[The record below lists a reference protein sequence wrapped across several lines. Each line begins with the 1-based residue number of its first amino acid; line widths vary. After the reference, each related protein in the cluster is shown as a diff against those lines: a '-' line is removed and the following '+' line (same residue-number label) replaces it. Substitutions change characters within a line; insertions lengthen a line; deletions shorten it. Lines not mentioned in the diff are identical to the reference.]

1 MYIQPGSDGVLF
13 MAIIFVI
20 LVLVFFL
27 VKKSNKDKSLTYTL
41 EQIFNPY
48 FNKHR
53 KYAAILTVATSESDA
68 FNLCASALHSSD
80 WKYDLH
86 RDLGKIIA
94 LRPYR
99 LSWLSSIFENMAP
112 LSFGVDILVEVEPL
126 EAGETMVAISTESRR
141 GGCITLGQPSWDE
154 KWHYEAKIVA
164 EQLFSTLI
172 TILDRKGIGY
182 SDFTVMELTSSTA
195 AVENEGSLGSYKTS
209 DESEREKIEKYGV
222 DVVMCPSCNA
232 INSLSF
238 VKCNKCST
246 SLAKEKPV
254 HNPYL

>member
-1 MYIQPGSDGVLF
+1 MDIDPKSTVGVLL
-13 MAIIFVI
+13 AIMEIVSIIIIGFV
-20 LVLVFFL
+20 LAKFL
-27 VKKSNKDKSLTYTL
+27 IKTSNKKRSLKF
-41 EQIFNPY
+41 EQFFNPY

-53 KYAAILTVATSESDA
+53 KYAAFLTIATSESDA
-68 FNLCASALHSSD
+68 FNLCASTLHASD

-99 LSWLSSIFENMAP
+99 LSWLSSIFENIAP

-126 EAGETMVAISTESRR
+126 KAGETMVAISTESRR

-172 TILDRKGIGY
+172 TILDRKGIRY

-195 AVENEGSLGSYKTS
+195 AVENETS
-209 DESEREKIEKYGV
+209 EESEREKIENMV
-222 DVVMCPSCNA
+222 
-232 INSLSF
+232 
-238 VKCNKCST
+238 
-246 SLAKEKPV
+246 
-254 HNPYL
+254 